1 MHSNKQIKQS
11 IHEGQENGKFN
22 IGEPVMER
30 EITKLAINT
39 HEEIEQKKCHL
50 EARKIPFQDIRKK
63 ALMKNKGLLRIKNDA
78 FYEELSEIV

>member
-1 MHSNKQIKQS
+1 MRKQKGVKIFVPVMHSNKQIKQS
-11 IHEGQENGKFN
+11 IHAGKENGKFN

-50 EARKIPFQDIRKK
+50 EARKNSLPRH
-63 ALMKNKGLLRIKNDA
+63 
-78 FYEELSEIV
+78 

>member
-1 MHSNKQIKQS
+1 MRKQKGVKIFVPVMHSNRQIKQS
-11 IHEGQENGKFN
+11 IHEGKENGKFN

-50 EARKIPFQDIRKK
+50 EARKNSLPRH
-63 ALMKNKGLLRIKNDA
+63 
-78 FYEELSEIV
+78 

>member
-1 MHSNKQIKQS
+1 MRKQKGVKIFVPVMHSNKQIKQS
-11 IHEGQENGKFN
+11 IHEGKENGKFN

-50 EARKIPFQDIRKK
+50 EARKNSLPRH
-63 ALMKNKGLLRIKNDA
+63 
-78 FYEELSEIV
+78 